1 MKVTYFVLIA
11 LLSTRVYAVEDKM
24 IDSLQRIDA
33 DNLNKLL
40 IPGFFIRT
48 AEKERYLAVA
58 KEMTNR
64 TYKELHS
71 YSGWDIIRLGKGL
84 SQLALSG
91 ASAYAIYLYHYGHWD
106 ISRWNVAPNRP
117 RTIVGQDLVDKS
129 HQGAVYGAL
138 GFLSWYMFNG
148 ALKQF
153 SAIVD
158 KKDRLDNHRRALQ
171 NEAVIQRIPVIDQ
184 TSCEGPRTG
193 I

>member
-1 MKVTYFVLIA
+1 MKVTYIILIA
-11 LLSTRVYAVEDKM
+11 LLSTRVYAIEDKM
-24 IDSLQRIDA
+24 IDSLQRIDS

-40 IPGFFIRT
+40 IPGFFIRA
-48 AEKERYLAVA
+48 AEKERYLFVA

-71 YSGWDIIRLGKGL
+71 YSGWDIVRLGKGI
-84 SQLALSG
+84 SQMALSG
-91 ASAYAIYLYHYGHWD
+91 ASAYVAYLYYKQHWD
-106 ISRWNVAPNRP
+106 ISRWNVGTDQS
-117 RTIVGQDLVDKS
+117 RTIIGQDLVDKY
-129 HQGAVYGAL
+129 HRGAVYGTL

-148 ALKQF
+148 ALRQF

-184 TSCEGPRTG
+184 TSCELPRTG
-193 I
+193 L